1 MKGWLGISAITLF
14 VEDLAATQAFYE
26 DIFGLS
32 LHSDDP
38 ESCVF
43 LLGNVLVNLLVERAV
58 PELISPATV
67 EPRAVGSRV
76 VLTLIVEDV
85 DETRAELT
93 ARGADLLNGPTDRPW
108 GIRTASV
115 IDPNGYVWEIAN

>member
-76 VLTLIVEDV
+76 VLTLIVEDA
-85 DETRAELT
+85 TRPAL
-93 ARGADLLNGPTDRPW
+93 
-108 GIRTASV
+108 S
-115 IDPNGYVWEIAN
+115 